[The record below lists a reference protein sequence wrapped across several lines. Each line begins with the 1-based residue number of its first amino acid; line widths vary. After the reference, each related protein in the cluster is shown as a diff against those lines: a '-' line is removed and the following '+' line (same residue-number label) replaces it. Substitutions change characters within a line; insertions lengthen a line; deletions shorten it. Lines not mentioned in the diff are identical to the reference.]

1 MEQGMAV
8 AEMGWKWIN
17 GSYTCGSRREY
28 REQDRSVTVKAVP
41 CKTLSDFGST
51 KQLNLIL

>member
-28 REQDRSVTVKAVP
+28 REGDSSVTVKAVP